1 MADLAPAVVPA
12 SVTGQ
17 NAAWVVLPTRLDA
30 NALRGFCR
38 DIERLF
44 RLNPYLEFSAWSALG
59 PDRYRANW
67 RNLSNQQSFEIDLR
81 VQGSDDG
88 LVVTYD
94 SGLKQSTRFCI
105 AATDGG
111 STLTIIDDYG
121 EVGEEEAAA
130 RLAEV
135 DKSLTAWGEALRVYL
150 LQERRWSR
158 FAPYRWYR
166 RALWLR
172 LKPSARRIATL
183 LVLFTLAEFVFLLFV
198 VLIYWIEFS

>member
-1 MADLAPAVVPA
+1 MADPAPAVAPA
-12 SVTGQ
+12 GVSGQ
-17 NAAWVVLPTRLDA
+17 NAAWVVVPTRLDSI
-30 NALRGFCR
+30 ALRRFCG

-44 RLNPYLEFSAWSALG
+44 RINPYLEFSAWSATG
-59 PDRYRANW
+59 SNRYRACW
-67 RNLSNQQSFEIDLR
+67 RNQSNQQSFELDL
-81 VQGSDDG
+81 QITSLDDG
-88 LVVTYD
+88 LAVKYG
-94 SGLKQSTRFCI
+94 SGLKQSTRLCI
-105 AATDGG
+105 APTEDG

-121 EVGEEEAAA
+121 DVGEAEAQA

-166 RALWLR
+166 ALWLR

-183 LVLFTLAEFVFLLFV
+183 LILFSLAELVFVAFV
-198 VLIYWIEFS
+198 VLIYWIESG

>member
-1 MADLAPAVVPA
+1 MADPAPAVVPA
-12 SVTGQ
+12 GVTGQ
-17 NAAWVVLPTRLDA
+17 NAAWVVVPTRLDST
-30 NALRGFCR
+30 ALRRFCG

-44 RLNPYLEFSAWSALG
+44 RINPYLEFSAWSAIG
-59 PDRYRANW
+59 TDRYRARW
-67 RNLSNQQSFEIDLR
+67 RNQSNQQSFEMDLQ
-81 VQGSDDG
+81 VKPSDDG

-105 AATDGG
+105 APADGG

-121 EVGEEEAAA
+121 DVGEQEASA
-130 RLAEV
+130 RLTEV
-135 DKSLTAWGEALRVYL
+135 DKSLTAWGEGLRVYL

-166 RALWLR
+166 AMWLR

-183 LVLFTLAEFVFLLFV
+183 LILFTLAEFLFLAFV
-198 VLIYWIEFS
+198 VLIYWLEFG